1 METGAGAPI
10 LVVRGTGGET
20 LVPLAAE
27 FVREVDLPGKRILVA
42 QPEYANAD

>member
-1 METGAGAPI
+1 METGAGAPV
-10 LVVRGTGGET
+10 LVVRGAGGET

-27 FVREVDLPGKRILVA
+27 FVREVDVPGQRILVE